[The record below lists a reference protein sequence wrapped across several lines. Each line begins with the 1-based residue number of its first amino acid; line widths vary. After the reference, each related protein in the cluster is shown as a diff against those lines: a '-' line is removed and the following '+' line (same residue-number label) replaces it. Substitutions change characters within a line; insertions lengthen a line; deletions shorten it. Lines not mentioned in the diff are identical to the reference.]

1 MKFNLSE
8 RKIVANLEAFI
19 IPNSVNLFKNFYS
32 KERTREMEEEKQ
44 QAWNEMPLEEHMA
57 HYEAAGMDRKE
68 AMKQVAKD
76 RGLKKRDIYQLLL
89 ENKED
94 SRD

>member
-1 MKFNLSE
+1 MGFYYLTEKRKFDTE
-8 RKIVANLEAFI
+8 W
-19 IPNSVNLFKNFYS
+19 
-32 KERTREMEEEKQ
+32 EKLR
-44 QAWNEMPLEEHMA
+44 AE
-57 HYEAAGMDRKE
+57 YEAAGMDRKE